1 MICGCNA
8 AARYNAA
15 TMQVTDGH
23 MHEGARVN
31 EYINAVRDRVKQS
44 VYTGENMAGFK
55 RYAARKN
62 HHVQ

>member
-1 MICGCNA
+1 
-8 AARYNAA
+8 
-15 TMQVTDGH
+15 MQVTDGH

>member
-8 AARYNAA
+8 AARYNAG

-31 EYINAVRDRVKQS
+31 EYINAVGDRFKQS
-44 VYTGENMAGFK
+44 VYTGENKAGFK
-55 RYAARKN
+55 RNAARKT
-62 HHVQ
+62 HRVQ